1 MVFPIARL
9 PKAIPHRAVFFH
21 FGRAIEPKQRFW
33 LLLTDG
39 LTSLEIFREEKDLA
53 VGMCGFRSG
62 IYGESLPL
70 AAFTWQKRFASKTH
84 SLAEAPQMNMFW
96 GIDGH
101 PRLTT
106 FWRQQ
111 SRQCQHLEKSRA
123 VNGCTRILVFKA
135 PPNQFSMCVAAPGHV
150 WYPVSK
156 KHEGLSRTNVN
167 TLYAPRWIDL
177 SECRLRKTSSH
188 GQYTDVSRTC
198 GDNADHWADGMN
210 ISWLLTSRIFQTF

>member
-9 PKAIPHRAVFFH
+9 PKGIPHRAVFFH

-33 LLLTDG
+33 LLLTHG

-53 VGMCGFRSG
+53 VGIDREFTVSHFPWPHLLGKSD
-62 IYGESLPL
+62 LPI
-70 AAFTWQKRFASKTH
+70 TH
-84 SLAEAPQMNMFW
+84 SLAEAPQMNIFCW

-123 VNGCTRILVFKA
+123 VNGCFKA
-135 PPNQFSMCVAAPGHV
+135 APKQFSMCGCTGTCL
-150 WYPVSK
+150 VSCFK
-156 KHEGLSRTNVN
+156 QAWRFIRDKCQHTVRT
-167 TLYAPRWIDL
+167 
-177 SECRLRKTSSH
+177 
-188 GQYTDVSRTC
+188 
-198 GDNADHWADGMN
+198 
-210 ISWLLTSRIFQTF
+210 